1 MEDSEK
7 EEIRRRI
14 DIVELIS
21 PYSPLKR
28 TGRTLKGLCPF
39 HQEKTPSFNVDPDR
53 GRYKCFGCDESGD
66 IFTFLMKAEGLTFA
80 EAIEKLADKAG
91 VTLSRRGMDREQS
104 ARLQNEK
111 DRLYNANA
119 LATRFFRD
127 CLRRDELPRK
137 YVEGRGLVHE
147 TLEAHQIGWAP
158 DDWSQLAG
166 FLARNGVLA
175 EDAVKAGLVFQNNH
189 GNDYTDRFRARLI
202 FPIFDTQER
211 IVAFG
216 GRLIEAKENAP
227 KYLNSPET
235 PIFVKSAL
243 LYGLNRARK
252 SVQTEDKVLV
262 VEGYM
267 DVVACHQAGI
277 ENVVATLGTSLTERH
292 IDLLRRYTKN
302 VTLCFD
308 ADAAGERA
316 ALKAADLFRAAGQE
330 FTLKILV
337 LPNGDDPDSMLKR
350 GDAPAFRRA
359 IDGALTVPEFQLQA
373 MSVRFD
379 LKEDAGRLE
388 YLRAAVPILAG
399 IPSSLDRDRLVRKLA
414 PYHPSY
420 ASGGSRAEESIREE
434 IRRHQ
439 PFGPRDSDDYFGAS
453 PAPRQNAP
461 YAPRFGRNGSQ
472 GNSPQTWGSG
482 GSYNGQGSRHKG
494 NWRNQPPPLPTP
506 PPEARQSHRPAIA
519 AAEELLVRAFLS
531 DEWSRYAAKKL
542 DGKAAARLLTDPHA
556 VALAGALEELLVGH
570 IAPSQAV
577 AQLSDESLIDFAD
590 RYLMGEF
597 DEPLSAEV
605 IDGCIDTLYRK
616 KIQTERRE
624 QLSSA
629 PPTDD
634 EALRRWAESAQATK
648 RGEAQK

>member
-21 PYSPLKR
+21 AYSPLKR
-28 TGRTLKGLCPF
+28 AGRTLKGLCPF
-39 HQEKTPSFNVDPDR
+39 HQEKTPSFNVDPER

-119 LATRFFRD
+119 LAARFFRD
-127 CLRRDELPRK
+127 CLRRDDAPRK
-137 YVEGRGLVHE
+137 YVEGRGMVHE

-158 DDWSQLAG
+158 DDWSQLSG

-216 GRLIEAKENAP
+216 GRLIEPKENAP

-235 PIFVKSAL
+235 PVFVKSAL

-252 SVQTEDKVLV
+252 SVQTQDKVLV

-316 ALKAADLFRAAGQE
+316 ALKAADLFRAAGPE

-337 LPNGDDPDSMLKR
+337 LPSGDDPDSMLRR

-359 IDGALTVPEFQLQA
+359 LDTALTVPEFQLQA
-373 MSVRFD
+373 MAARFD
-379 LKEDAGRLE
+379 LKEESGRLE

-439 PFGPRDSDDYFGAS
+439 PFGPRDSDEFFTPPPPNNG
-453 PAPRQNAP
+453 
-461 YAPRFGRNGSQ
+461 GRNWQNGARPPRPGGGNRPHYWGNG
-472 GNSPQTWGSG
+472 GNS
-482 GSYNGQGSRHKG
+482 
-494 NWRNQPPPLPTP
+494 PLPTP
-506 PPEARQSHRPAIA
+506 PPEARQAHRSAVS
-519 AAEELLVRAFLS
+519 AAEEILVRALLD
-531 DEWSRYAAKKL
+531 DEWSRFTAKAF
-542 DGKAAARLLTDPHA
+542 GEGGAARYLTEPRA
-556 VALAGALEELLVGH
+556 VALAEALAVLLVGH

-577 AQLSDESLIDFAD
+577 AQLRDESLIDFAD

-597 DEPLSAEV
+597 EEPLSAEV
-605 IDGCIDTLYRK
+605 IDGCL
-616 KIQTERRE
+616 QTIVRHRVDVRRRE
-624 QLSSA
+624 QLSA
-629 PPTDD
+629 TPPSSDD
-634 EALRRWAESAQATK
+634 ALRSWAESAQATK
-648 RGEAQK
+648 RGEAAK